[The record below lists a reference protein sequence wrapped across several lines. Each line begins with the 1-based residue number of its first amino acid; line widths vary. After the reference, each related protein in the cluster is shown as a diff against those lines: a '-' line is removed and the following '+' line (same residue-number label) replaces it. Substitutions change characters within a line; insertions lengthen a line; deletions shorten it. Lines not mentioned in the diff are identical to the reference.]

1 MRMWKNIAG
10 VAFAG
15 FCLAVSVQGEE
26 IPKPP
31 YVAEKAPEMSR
42 WAVSFVYGSKEGA
55 RPTATTLVGQRI
67 SRLEVTKTGR
77 IKLLLSTFSGG
88 ATQEIW
94 AQGALLVL
102 RDPAFQQKI
111 VRRNAQ
117 PGGDFPEFAWI
128 SASNFKGRETVD
140 KKECLVFTGEFYPLQ
155 FADPALYAIVTAED
169 PPQIDLGSKVP
180 VTAYIDPAT
189 RLPVKLVIGD
199 DSRTYAFAEAPAQPL
214 VIPQDFQAALADV
227 QQRYN
232 AIVKPLSPP

>member
-1 MRMWKNIAG
+1 MRIRKYISVLALGASMASSS
-10 VAFAG
+10 FA
-15 FCLAVSVQGEE
+15 EE
-26 IPKPP
+26 PPKPP
-31 YVAEKAPEMSR
+31 FVAEKAPEMSK
-42 WAVSFVYGSKEGA
+42 WTVSFQYGNKEGA
-55 RPTATTLVGQRI
+55 RPTALTLVGQRI
-67 SRLEVTKTGR
+67 ARLEVTKTGR
-77 IKLLLSTFSGG
+77 IKLLLSSFSGG

-94 AQGALLVL
+94 AQGPLLVL

-117 PGGDFPEFAWI
+117 PGGDFPEFVWI

-155 FADPALYAIVTAED
+155 FADPALYVIVTADD

-180 VTAYIDPAT
+180 VTAYIDPVT
-189 RLPVKLVIGD
+189 RFPVKLVVGD
-199 DSRTYAFAEAPAQPL
+199 DTRTYTFTDAPEQAL

-232 AIVKPLSPP
+232 ALVKPLSPP